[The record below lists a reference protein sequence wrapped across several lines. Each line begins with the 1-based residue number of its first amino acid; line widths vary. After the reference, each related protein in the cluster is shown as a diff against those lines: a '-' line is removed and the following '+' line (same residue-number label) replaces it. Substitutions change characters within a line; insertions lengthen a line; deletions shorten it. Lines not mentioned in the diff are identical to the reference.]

1 MDYTQSDRERF
12 WSKVG
17 KTDGCWT
24 WSASK
29 KPNGYGQ
36 FMMWPKLRYAHRVA
50 YEMLVGELPDK
61 ADLDHTCHNRACVN
75 PEHLR
80 LTTRKQN
87 LENHSG
93 APSNNTS
100 GVRGVSW
107 HRQHGKWHARVG
119 HLGRTYNAGLFDTIA
134 EAEAAVIAK
143 RNELFT
149 HNDRDR
155 VAA

>member
-1 MDYTQSDRERF
+1 MDYKESDSARF
-12 WSKVG
+12 WAKVDKSG
-17 KTDGCWT
+17 ECWLWT
-24 WSASK
+24 ASR

-50 YEMLVGELPDK
+50 YELLVGPAPET

-80 LTTRKQN
+80 VTDRKQN

-93 APSNNTS
+93 PPSNNTS
-100 GVRGVSW
+100 GVRGVYWSK
-107 HRQHGKWHARVG
+107 QHGKWHARVQ
-119 HLGRTYNAGLFDTIA
+119 HNGRTYGAGLHSLLHD
-134 EAEAAVIAK
+134 AEAAVIAK
-143 RNELFT
+143 RNQLFT